1 MSSIAF
7 VGPQGAGKSTL
18 AEMLTERRRQ
28 PYTLLPIADSIRWV
42 ASLAY
47 CNFME
52 DFSKVGEY
60 RVRKLGLDVNKTGRE
75 ILQDIGSAL
84 RDVDARFWVK
94 AWNSEFQK
102 LRSHGKDLVV
112 VDDVRL
118 PIEVEY
124 LKECVRD
131 IVVVRVFASV
141 EARSARRGRLMGA
154 SDITETAY
162 QHAPYDL
169 EIDTTLLT
177 ADQSYA
183 ILHRHMTD
191 NGLWESALEDER

>member
-28 PYTLLPIADSIRWV
+28 TYTLLPIAEAIRSV
-42 ASLAY
+42 ASIAY

-52 DFSKVGEY
+52 DFSKVGSY
-60 RVRKLGLDVNKTGRE
+60 SVRKLGLDVQKSGRE
-75 ILQDIGSAL
+75 ILQDVGAAL

-131 IVVVRVFASV
+131 LVVVRVFASV
-141 EARSARRGRLMGA
+141 EVRSQRRGKLMGA

-183 ILHRHMTD
+183 ILHKHMVD
-191 NGLWESALEDER
+191 NGLWQSALEDKR

>member
-7 VGPQGAGKSTL
+7 VGPQGSGKSTL

-28 PYTLLPIADSIRWV
+28 PYTLLPIAEAIRSI

-47 CNFME
+47 CEHWEEFGK
-52 DFSKVGEY
+52 DKVY
-60 RVRKLGLDVNKTGRE
+60 HVRKLGLDLDKSGRE
-75 ILQDIGSAL
+75 LLQDIGAAL

-94 AWNSEFQK
+94 AWYGEYEK
-102 LRSHGKDLVV
+102 LRRNGKGLVV
-112 VDDVRL
+112 IDDVRL
-118 PIEVEY
+118 PIEVKY
-124 LKECVRD
+124 LKEVVKD
-131 IVVVRVFASV
+131 IVVVRVFASP
-141 EARSARRGRLMGA
+141 EARSQRRGKLVGT

-191 NGLWESALEDER
+191 NGLWQSGLEDER